1 MNIPS
6 SVPRFISEHAT
17 LKRGRISMNFQKI
30 FPSES
35 SKLSL
40 PVIISSDFPQAR
52 MNEVNQSYFKE
63 REGKQNRKE
72 KGNRGVEASQ
82 IFKAFLLLR
91 HYYWRA
97 LTRAFPPPR

>member
-17 LKRGRISMNFQKI
+17 LKRGRISTNFQKI

-63 REGKQNRKE
+63 REGK
-72 KGNRGVEASQ
+72 
-82 IFKAFLLLR
+82 
-91 HYYWRA
+91 
-97 LTRAFPPPR
+97 

>member
-1 MNIPS
+1 M
-6 SVPRFISEHAT
+6 
-17 LKRGRISMNFQKI
+17 
-30 FPSES
+30 
-35 SKLSL
+35 
-40 PVIISSDFPQAR
+40 
-52 MNEVNQSYFKE
+52 NQSYFKE